1 MKEKLIGK
9 MKRRPGLSIYEF
21 NMETNEV
28 QRLPETKKINVK
40 EKSLYRQ
47 TLNAKSCIAKLTR
60 EGIISKKDSVIYLT
74 R

>member
-28 QRLPETKKINVK
+28 QRLPETKKINVRAK
-40 EKSLYRQ
+40 CLYRQ
-47 TLNAKSCIAKLTR
+47 TLNAKSCIAKLTK

>member
-1 MKEKLIGK
+1 MKEKLVGTIK
-9 MKRRPGLSIYEF
+9 KRPGLHIYEY
-21 NMETNEV
+21 NPLTKEIK
-28 QRLPETKKINVK
+28 RLPETKKITVT
-40 EKSLYRQ
+40 EKCLYRQ

>member
-1 MKEKLIGK
+1 MKEKLVGK
-9 MKRRPGLSIYEF
+9 QRRRPGLSIYEF

-28 QRLPETKKINVK
+28 QRRTETKKIIVR
-40 EKSLYRQ
+40 EKCLYRQ

-60 EGIISKKDSVIYLT
+60 EGVISKKDSIIYIT

>member
-21 NMETNEV
+21 NMEANEV
-28 QRLPETKKINVK
+28 QRLPEKKKINVK
-40 EKSLYRQ
+40 EKCLYRQ

>member
-40 EKSLYRQ
+40 EKCLYRQ

>member
-1 MKEKLIGK
+1 MKEKLVGK
-9 MKRRPGLSIYEF
+9 QRKRPGLSIYEF
-21 NMETNEV
+21 NMETNEI
-28 QRLPETKKINVK
+28 RRMPEAKKINVK
-40 EKSLYRQ
+40 AKCLYRQ

>member
-1 MKEKLIGK
+1 MKEKLVGK

-28 QRLPETKKINVK
+28 QRRTETKKIIVR
-40 EKSLYRQ
+40 EKCLYRQ

-60 EGIISKKDSVIYLT
+60 EGIISKKDSVIYIN